1 MPPNGN
7 ESITATLHPAELH
20 FSAVVDAAVPDP
32 ITIRSNDRALLLFP
46 SIKPLLASQENT
58 WA

>member
-1 MPPNGN
+1 MPLACINYFCSLDKDLGSHPCNAHVPPKGN

-32 ITIRSNDRALLLFP
+32 IR
-46 SIKPLLASQENT
+46 
-58 WA
+58 